1 MLKYCFKSGR
11 GFLEIQSTNSES
23 YHCIHIYIDN
33 NKTLEIPYKK
43 SNVFEIGLDGIP
55 DIKDNSN
62 LSIRYF
68 TKNDTERNVFSEKL
82 GRVSNLISGI
92 TNINKNDIQNLSNKT
107 LFFYL
112 EYLFEK
118 NENDIAGQYLYQLI
132 CNSTQ
137 DELIKIKDKIIKTI
151 LNVRGNDQDFLYGV
165 FFYKTGD
172 FQKAQLYF
180 IQTKD
185 KENSFDKIGKAVFLY
200 NNSVKPTHTL
210 NDEFTILIS
219 CDTGYLYA
227 YKDNLIESLKYHELL
242 IHIHV
247 LVSKES
253 SINEISND
261 FKKYNGRLNLSFEI
275 STIQDKKVYSSISRF
290 IVAKDIV
297 KKYNTPVLI
306 ADIDLDFS
314 KDCVNSLQKLDLSQ
328 IGFFINKDQLPWK
341 KILAGFCYFPNNKK
355 SLFFL
360 ENLSAYLIKM
370 CNEGNYYWT
379 LDQVALTNLYDSNI
393 LPKSD
398 FHNFRESNVIR
409 LKQVENRQAA
419 RNLAKKFQDF

>member
-1 MLKYCFKSGR
+1 MLKYCFMDGH
-11 GFLEIQSTNSES
+11 GFFEIQPTSSES

-43 SNVFEIGLDGIP
+43 SNVFEIGLDSIP
-55 DIKDNSN
+55 GIKDNSN

-92 TNINKNDIQNLSNKT
+92 ININKNDIQNLSNKT

-112 EYLFEK
+112 KYLFEK
-118 NENDIAGQYLYQLI
+118 NENDIAGQCLYQLI

-151 LNVRGNDQDFLYGV
+151 LNFRGNDQDFLYGV
-165 FFYKTGD
+165 FFYKIGD

-180 IQTKD
+180 IRTKG

-200 NNSVKPTHTL
+200 NNSVKPTHKL
-210 NDEFTILIS
+210 NNEFTILIS

-275 STIQDKKVYSSISRF
+275 LTIQDKKVYSSISRF

-297 KKYNTPVLI
+297 EKYSTPILI

-314 KDCVNSLQKLDLSQ
+314 KDCVNSLKELNLNE
-328 IGFFINKDQLPWK
+328 IGLFINNEQLPWK
-341 KILAGFCYFPNNKK
+341 KILAGFCYFPNTAK
-355 SLFFL
+355 SIFFL
-360 ENLSAYLIKM
+360 ENLSSYLIQM
-370 CNEGNYYWT
+370 CDEGNYYWT

-393 LPKSD
+393 LPKLD

-419 RNLAKKFQDF
+419 RRFSEKYKDY